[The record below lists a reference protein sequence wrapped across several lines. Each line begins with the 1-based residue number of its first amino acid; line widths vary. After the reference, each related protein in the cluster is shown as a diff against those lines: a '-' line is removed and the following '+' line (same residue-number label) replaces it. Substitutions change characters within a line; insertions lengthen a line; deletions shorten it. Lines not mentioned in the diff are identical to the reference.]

1 MPQYSTEHRDDQWI
15 LETLQPNTRGTNQQR
30 TTTQNPTLWR
40 TTTQNPT
47 LWRTTTKKTTLWRTT
62 TENSILSGTTSS
74 KALPQPGKR
83 TTIAPQRFF
92 TIFPLPTT
100 LSVNMAEN
108 LVEVDDRLVNSVSIG
123 LQGEDNMIE
132 VIASNK
138 DSVIITKSEEPDEIK
153 VTKADDTSWSI
164 FQFLKNVIQMPN
176 LLRSNSISM
185 K

>member
-1 MPQYSTEHRDDQWI
+1 
-15 LETLQPNTRGTNQQR
+15 
-30 TTTQNPTLWR
+30 
-40 TTTQNPT
+40 
-47 LWRTTTKKTTLWRTT
+47 
-62 TENSILSGTTSS
+62 
-74 KALPQPGKR
+74 
-83 TTIAPQRFF
+83 
-92 TIFPLPTT
+92 
-100 LSVNMAEN
+100 MAEN

-123 LQGEDNMIE
+123 LQGEDNTIE

-138 DSVIITKSEEPDEIK
+138 DSVIITKSEEPDDIK